1 MSTEGLASAF
11 ASTRRIME
19 GVGADQFDKPTPCV
33 SWDVRRLINHIV
45 GGSHWFAI
53 STNAGGSPEVDETEL
68 TDYAAADMLG
78 SYDHGIAA
86 ALAAF
91 SADGA
96 LTKTVKLPF
105 GELPGAAFMG
115 LATMDHFIHGWDLA
129 KATGQPLNLDEA
141 MAEQLLAQARMTV
154 PDQFR
159 GPDPHAP
166 FGPIVEIAD
175 SAPASDRL
183 AAFLGRAVA
192 A

>member
-1 MSTEGLASAF
+1 MSTEGLAAAF
-11 ASTRRIME
+11 ASTRHVMR
-19 GVGADQFDKPTPCV
+19 GVSADQLDKPTPCA
-33 SWDVRRLINHIV
+33 SWDVRQLINHII
-45 GGSHWFAI
+45 GGSHWFAM
-53 STNAGGSPEVDETEL
+53 STNAGASPEVDETEQ
-68 TDYAAADMLG
+68 TDYASGDMLA
-78 SYDHGIAA
+78 SYDQGIAA

-91 SADGA
+91 GADGA

-105 GELPGAAFMG
+105 GEFPGAAFMG

-129 KATGQPLNLDEA
+129 HATGQSPNLDEG

-159 GPDPHAP
+159 GPDPDAP

-183 AAFLGRAVA
+183 AAFLGRG
-192 A
+192 

>member
-1 MSTEGLASAF
+1 MSTEGLAAAF

-19 GVGADQFDKPTPCV
+19 GVRADQFEKSTPCA

-53 STNAGGSPEVDETEL
+53 STNAGASPEVDDTEE
-68 TDYAAADMLG
+68 TDYTAGDML
-78 SYDHGIAA
+78 SAYDEGTTA

-91 SADGA
+91 GADGA
-96 LTKTVKLPF
+96 LTKMVKLPF
-105 GELPGAAFMG
+105 GEFPGAAFMG

-129 KATGQPLNLDEA
+129 RATGQAPDLDEA
-141 MAEQLLAQARMTV
+141 MAEELLAQARMMV

-159 GPDPHAP
+159 GPDPDAP

-175 SAPASDRL
+175 SASASERL
-183 AAFLGRAVA
+183 AAFLGRG
-192 A
+192 